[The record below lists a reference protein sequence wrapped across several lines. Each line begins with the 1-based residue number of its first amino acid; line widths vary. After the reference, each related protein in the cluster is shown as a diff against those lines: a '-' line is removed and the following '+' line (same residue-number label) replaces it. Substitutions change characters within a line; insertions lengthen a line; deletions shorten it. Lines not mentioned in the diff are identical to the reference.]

1 MRIAVFTKNKT
12 NPAYAAARLGADRAA
27 EQLGAETVHF
37 VPAKGD
43 DPDGQSELIDGALAM
58 RVDAIVLAP
67 VHPTRVNAAIA
78 RINAAGTPL
87 FAFVN
92 PIPAGR
98 CVSSVGADDYAL
110 GLGIAQY
117 LFAHL
122 DGRGRVLVVSGPAE
136 SVSSIARV
144 RAFRDA
150 VAPLPAIAIV
160 GTCLGDYVREK
171 ARDAVARWLAAND
184 GFDAC
189 LAANDVMALG
199 VVDALCAAGRRAA
212 VAGVNAIPEA
222 IAAIKGGDM
231 LATVDFSAM
240 RMAYLAT
247 ECAVR
252 HLRGEPVPAD
262 LQLPAEIVDRGNCD
276 AWDLPFEQR
285 PLPALAETLAALQF
299 TASR

>member
-12 NPAYAAARLGADRAA
+12 NPAYVAARLGADRAA
-27 EQLGAETVHF
+27 DRLGAETVHF

-58 RVDAIVLAP
+58 GLDAIVLAP
-67 VHPTRVNAAIA
+67 VHPTRVNAAIE
-78 RINAAGTPL
+78 RINAAGIPL

-98 CVSSVGADDYAL
+98 CVSYVGADDYAL
-110 GLGIAQY
+110 GLEIAQY

-122 DGRGRVLVVSGPAE
+122 QRRGRVLVVSGPAE

-144 RAFRDA
+144 RAFHDAAGAHPA
-150 VAPLPAIAIV
+150 VAMV
-160 GTCLGDYVREK
+160 GTCVGDYVREK
-171 ARDAVARWLAAND
+171 ARDAVAQWLAAND

-199 VVDALCAAGRRAA
+199 VVDVLRAAGRKSA

-222 IAAIKGGDM
+222 IAAIKHGDM

-240 RMAYLAT
+240 HMAALAT

-252 HLRGEPVPAD
+252 HLRGEPVPAE
-262 LQLPAEIVDRGNCD
+262 LLLRTEIVDRANCRL
-276 AWDLPFEQR
+276 WDLPFEQR
-285 PLPALAETLAALQF
+285 AIPTLEEALASARELRT
-299 TASR
+299 